1 MEGKPDWLPGF
12 PVQIY
17 CNRSV
22 RYSIGNS
29 CDIITWLAFPS
40 SPKSD
45 HMNDGDGGY
54 AGIEKKQAMYFYG
67 LEDSIIL
74 HKLRS
79 AMLFQRLVYFD
90 DASEQ
95 QRGQHSAR
103 TDPIKRAV
111 ISKAEQGAYHDH

>member
-1 MEGKPDWLPGF
+1 
-12 PVQIY
+12 
-17 CNRSV
+17 
-22 RYSIGNS
+22 
-29 CDIITWLAFPS
+29 
-40 SPKSD
+40 
-45 HMNDGDGGY
+45 MNDGDGGY
-54 AGIEKKQAMYFYG
+54 AGIEIKQAMYFYG

-103 TDPIKRAV
+103 ADPIKWAA
-111 ISKAEQGAYHDH
+111 IGKAEQGAYCYHRNVKGIFDG

>member
-1 MEGKPDWLPGF
+1 
-12 PVQIY
+12 
-17 CNRSV
+17 
-22 RYSIGNS
+22 
-29 CDIITWLAFPS
+29 
-40 SPKSD
+40 
-45 HMNDGDGGY
+45 MNDGDGGY
-54 AGIEKKQAMYFYG
+54 AGIEIKQAMYFYG

-111 ISKAEQGAYHDH
+111 IGKAEQGAYCYHRNVKGIFDG